1 MAEQRATY
9 TRFTVLQR
17 LEHWVMTLSF
27 TTLGVTGLPQRYA
40 RDDWADRLIMLMGG
54 VETVRIIHRLAAVI
68 FMLVLLYHVVVV
80 AYKVFVLRT
89 RLSMLPTFKDVV
101 DMLDAVRYQIG
112 LARQQPRYPRYNFAE
127 KIEYWAVIWGGVLM
141 TLTGFMLW
149 NPIATTRFL
158 PGEYVPAAKAAH
170 SAEALL
176 AVLAI
181 VIWHVYWVHLKT
193 FNRAMFSGKLTRE
206 QMVEEHAAELQEI
219 ESGRVPPPPPREVK
233 RRRERIFLPAA
244 TVFALTSVFGVYLFT
259 TFEQTAIRTVPPAET
274 AQAFVPATPTPTN
287 TPPPTSTPAPTPT
300 PPPEA
305 ASAETPAPAGGPAPA
320 LSAPLITHDLA
331 GREDC
336 LLCHGPEAFSPFP
349 ANHADY
355 PLSTCLVCHS
365 ADGENPPPATIKHS
379 IEGREDCLLCHA
391 IDLLPESH
399 QAAGFSSGDC
409 LLCHAS
415 GEAGPV
421 AGSSDAPSAD
431 SAASDV
437 SFAGDVQ
444 PLLEANCAS
453 CHGDRALGGLKVT
466 DYASLAAGGA
476 SGPAFVAGAPDDSL
490 IVQKMNGTHPAKLA
504 GADLQRLIDWIA
516 AGGQDN

>member
-1 MAEQRATY
+1 M
-9 TRFTVLQR
+9 
-17 LEHWVMTLSF
+17 
-27 TTLGVTGLPQRYA
+27 
-40 RDDWADRLIMLMGG
+40 
-54 VETVRIIHRLAAVI
+54 
-68 FMLVLLYHVVVV
+68 
-80 AYKVFVLRT
+80 
-89 RLSMLPTFKDVV
+89 
-101 DMLDAVRYQIG
+101 
-112 LARQQPRYPRYNFAE
+112 
-127 KIEYWAVIWGGVLM
+127 
-141 TLTGFMLW
+141 
-149 NPIATTRFL
+149 
-158 PGEYVPAAKAAH
+158 
-170 SAEALL
+170 
-176 AVLAI
+176 
-181 VIWHVYWVHLKT
+181 
-193 FNRAMFSGKLTRE
+193 
-206 QMVEEHAAELQEI
+206 
-219 ESGRVPPPPPREVK
+219 
-233 RRRERIFLPAA
+233 
-244 TVFALTSVFGVYLFT
+244 
-259 TFEQTAIRTVPPAET
+259 
-274 AQAFVPATPTPTN
+274 
-287 TPPPTSTPAPTPT
+287 
-300 PPPEA
+300 
-305 ASAETPAPAGGPAPA
+305 
-320 LSAPLITHDLA
+320 
-331 GREDC
+331 
-336 LLCHGPEAFSPFP
+336 
-349 ANHADY
+349 
-355 PLSTCLVCHS
+355 STCLVCHS